1 MTERP
6 GIPIDLDNALPR
18 DAAGPVFSEPWE
30 AQAFA
35 LAVHLVE
42 SGYFDR
48 SEWAET
54 LGEEIRAAQ
63 ERGDPD
69 RGGTYYRHWLSAL
82 ERLCAA
88 KGLAPEDAV
97 LERTEEWRQAY
108 LDTPHGKPV
117 VFRGRE
123 G

>member
-1 MTERP
+1 MVLAGGGVT
-6 GIPIDLDNALPR
+6 
-18 DAAGPVFSEPWE
+18 AA
-30 AQAFA
+30 A
-35 LAVHLVE
+35 
-42 SGYFDR
+42 R
-48 SEWAET
+48 
-54 LGEEIRAAQ
+54 RQ
-63 ERGDPD
+63 ERQ
-69 RGGTYYRHWLSAL
+69 GGQHSQENDELCVEDHHRTPRPHTCHLLAGSAHWVVQSIRPVGCGGSYYRHWLNAL

-117 VFRGRE
+117 VFRGRA